1 MQPSAM
7 TSARLDSFMAE
18 RLARMALSSI
28 GRDYPHKLDHVM
40 TDDGDACTPRELHP
54 SFHGSYDWHS
64 CVHMHWTL
72 ARLLRRFLSLPAG
85 ADIGAL
91 FDRHFAQD
99 ALAAELAYLARPASA
114 SFERTYG
121 WAWLLKLAA
130 ELHAA
135 AAAGASDLRFRV
147 DARFAPWFT
156 AIDPVAK
163 AFARRFVDF
172 LPRAHYALR
181 YGIHPN
187 SAFGLALALDYGREV
202 GDGAL
207 VDACTQR
214 ALEWFADDS
223 DAPARF
229 EPSGVDF
236 LSPSLV
242 EAELMRRLLDA
253 AAFAEWL
260 ARFLPGFADAS
271 PHTLFKPAHVTDRT
285 DAQLVHLDGLT
296 LSRAWCFDGIA
307 SSLPPGDPR
316 IRIAKQAANAHREA
330 GAEGLDSGDF
340 VGAHW
345 LASFALLAF
354 DGA

>member
-1 MQPSAM
+1 M
-7 TSARLDSFMAE
+7 LVVDMAE
-18 RLARMALSSI
+18 RLARTALSSL

-40 TDDGDACTPRELHP
+40 TCDEDARTPRALHP

-72 ARLLRRFLSLPAG
+72 ARLLRRFPSLQAG
-85 ADIGAL
+85 ADVVAL
-91 FDRHFAQD
+91 FDRHFATD
-99 ALAAELAYLARPASA
+99 AIAGELAYLVRPASA

-135 AAAGASDLRFRV
+135 AAERGSAARDRH
-147 DARFAPWFT
+147 DAPFARWF
-156 AIDPVAK
+156 AAVHPLAH

-187 SAFGLALALDYGREV
+187 SAFALALALDYAREV
-202 GDGAL
+202 GDPTL
-207 VDACTQR
+207 IEACTRR
-214 ALEWFADDS
+214 AFDWFSDDG
-223 DAPARF
+223 DAPAHF

-260 ARFLPGFADAS
+260 ARFLPGFLDAN
-271 PHTLFKPAHVTDRT
+271 PHTLFAPAHVSDRT
-285 DAQLVHLDGLT
+285 DAQLVHLDGLN
-296 LSRAWCFDGIA
+296 LSRAWCFAAIA
-307 SSLPPGDPR
+307 SSLPSGDPR
-316 IRIAKQAANAHREA
+316 IDIARQAAIAHRHA

-345 LASFALLAF
+345 LATFAVLAF

>member
-1 MQPSAM
+1 
-7 TSARLDSFMAE
+7 
-18 RLARMALSSI
+18 
-28 GRDYPHKLDHVM
+28 
-40 TDDGDACTPRELHP
+40 
-54 SFHGSYDWHS
+54 
-64 CVHMHWTL
+64 MHWAL
-72 ARLLRRFLSLPAG
+72 ARLLRRFPSLPAREG
-85 ADIGAL
+85 VVAL
-91 FDRHFAQD
+91 FDRHFAHD
-99 ALAAELAYLARPASA
+99 AVAGELDYLARPASA

-130 ELHAA
+130 ELHAGAESGSDPHFPHA
-135 AAAGASDLRFRV
+135 APF
-147 DARFAPWFT
+147 ARWFA
-156 AIDPVAK
+156 AIDPLAQ

-187 SAFGLALALDYGREV
+187 SAFGLALALDYAREV

-207 VDACTQR
+207 VDAGTRR
-214 ALEWFADDS
+214 ALAWFAGDT

-260 ARFLPGFADAS
+260 ARFLPGFAEAS
-271 PHTLFKPAHVTDRT
+271 PRTLFTPARVTDRG
-285 DAQLVHLDGLT
+285 DPQLVHLDGLN
-296 LSRAWCFDGIA
+296 LSRAWCLDGIA

-316 IRIAKQAANAHREA
+316 IGVARQAASAHRDA

-345 LASFALLAF
+345 LASFAVLAF